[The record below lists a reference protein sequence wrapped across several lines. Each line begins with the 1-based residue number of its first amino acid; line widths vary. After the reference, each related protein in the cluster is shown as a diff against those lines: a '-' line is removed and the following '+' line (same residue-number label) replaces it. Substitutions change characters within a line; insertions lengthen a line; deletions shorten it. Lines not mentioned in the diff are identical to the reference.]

1 MMDNRNRNLLIVL
14 ALVVIAACC
23 LVALVAVVF
32 SGWLAFVPVNVG
44 MSERH
49 VEEYSEM
56 QFAFTEAPYLKID
69 NFAGDVTI
77 RAGEGDDIF
86 VRATKRA
93 RRQSELGEVTIE
105 PNHQADRLEIRTQRQ
120 RRLSGNQSV
129 ALEVTAPA
137 GTVVEVVSGAGEVM
151 IVGLAGEI
159 KAHTGAGSI
168 EVRDGG
174 GPVDLDTG
182 AGSIEYRGRPRGD
195 CRFETGAG
203 SIELTLPADVAVEVD
218 LGTGV
223 GQVRLGGFDVA
234 GNVSATQAEGR
245 IGSGQDGTIYAQ
257 TGAGSVELRR
267 E

>member
-14 ALVVIAACC
+14 AFVVIAACC
-23 LVALVAVVF
+23 LVALVAVVL
-32 SGWLAFVPVNVG
+32 SGWLAFVPANVS
-44 MSERH
+44 MSEQRL
-49 VEEYSEM
+49 EEYSEM
-56 QFAFTEAPYLKID
+56 QFAFTETPILKID

-77 RAGEGDDIF
+77 RAGEGNDIF
-86 VRATKRA
+86 VSATKKA
-93 RRQSELGEVTIE
+93 RRQSELGEISIE
-105 PNHQADRLEIRTQRQ
+105 PDHQADKLEIRTYRQ
-120 RRLSGNQSV
+120 RRFGGNQSV

-137 GTVVEVVSGAGEVM
+137 GTMVEVVNGAGEVT

-174 GPVDLDTG
+174 GPVDLNTG
-182 AGSIEYRGRPRGD
+182 AGSIEYRGRPRGV

-223 GQVRLGGFDVA
+223 GQVALGGFDVT
-234 GNVSATQAEGR
+234 GDVSSTWAEGR
-245 IGSGQDGTIYAQ
+245 IGSGQDGSIYAH
-257 TGAGSVELRR
+257 TGAGSIELRR